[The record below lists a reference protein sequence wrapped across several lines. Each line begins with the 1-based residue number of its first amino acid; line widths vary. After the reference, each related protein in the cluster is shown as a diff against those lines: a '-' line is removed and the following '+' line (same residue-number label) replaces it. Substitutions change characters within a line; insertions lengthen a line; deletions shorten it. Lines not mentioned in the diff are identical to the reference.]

1 MRNELKAKRLV
12 LCALRLSQRN
22 FPVKVDARIDQENQL
37 EITPDMVQVVSAV
50 AAFLAA
56 VATGFAA
63 CFAAKSAKSAAASV
77 EQQRLM
83 IEEEEKRRLS
93 EERLR
98 RDQTLAAIA
107 VQDLER
113 AWNALTGDGSH
124 DAPPRADRLNWLAA
138 ARLIINY
145 KETVAEIEDESLLR
159 KCLREERFW
168 RHQFYLTLN
177 TIPRHGY
184 FPARTD
190 PQALQDS
197 SLIVIHNFTEWPKD
211 ETDPLDSDSTHA
223 QALKDRSN
231 VSIKWLAL
239 RLHLGLL

>member
-1 MRNELKAKRLV
+1 MTGDRLCAKRNALYAIRLV
-12 LCALRLSQRN
+12 LCALRLTQWN
-22 FPVKVDARIDQENQL
+22 FPVKVDAHIDQENQL
-37 EITPDMVQVVSAV
+37 EFTPNMVQAGSAV

-63 CFAAKSAKSAAASV
+63 YFAARSASSAAASV

-83 IEEEEKRRLS
+83 IAEEEKRRLS

-113 AWNALTGDGSH
+113 AWNALTDDGSH
-124 DAPPRADRLNWLAA
+124 DAPPRPDRLNWLAA

-159 KCLREERFW
+159 KCLRAERFW

-177 TIPRHGY
+177 TIPSHGY
-184 FPARTD
+184 FPAG
-190 PQALQDS
+190 PQALQDT

-211 ETDPLDSDSTHA
+211 ETG
-223 QALKDRSN
+223 
-231 VSIKWLAL
+231 LAL
-239 RLHLGLL
+239 SRRTHQMA